1 MKTNPII
8 TDEMLAAYL
17 AGNATAHETALI
29 LRAVETDSTIR
40 ETLRI
45 LSETEIE
52 EAVDVLPMMAMA
64 AKNEVDNLCAIRCIG
79 YALRHFGIE
88 VADEQILEEVELSG
102 SLSEYG
108 MPFGM
113 LGEFVRPH
121 GLNAEYISR
130 ASIDLLRRQQDQ
142 GAVIIAMVDGGELT
156 GNIEQEKREDMT
168 IGLRPDHVVV
178 VEKVDCSQIFIRD
191 SYTPTMLDMYPLSQF
206 EDAWKDSGK
215 YILTIKKDRL

>member
-1 MKTNPII
+1 MKSNPII

-45 LSETEIE
+45 MLELENE
-52 EAVDVLPMMAMA
+52 EDVDVLPMMAMA
-64 AKNEVDNLCAIRCIG
+64 AKNEVDNLCAVRCIG
-79 YALRHFGIE
+79 YALRHFGID
-88 VADEQILEEVELSG
+88 VTDEQILEEAESAG

-121 GLNAEYISR
+121 GLNVKYISR
-130 ASIDLLRRQQDQ
+130 ASIDLLRRQQEQ

-156 GNIEQEKREDMT
+156 GNIEQEKREDLT
-168 IGLRPDHVVV
+168 IGQRPDHVVV
-178 VEKVDCSQIFIRD
+178 VESISEDSVTIRD
-191 SYTPTMLDMYPLSQF
+191 SYTPQQLDTYSLSVF
-206 EDAWKDSGK
+206 LDAWEDSRRNMFVVEYRK
-215 YILTIKKDRL
+215 